1 MKPPTGSAAPCAFD
15 SPTNQIFFTLD
26 RKKLEEL
33 SEKIL
38 MSFWENPDAE
48 HTTMR
53 LVTSWAT
60 TEDEVTQLIALL

>member
-1 MKPPTGSAAPCAFD
+1 
-15 SPTNQIFFTLD
+15 
-26 RKKLEEL
+26 
-33 SEKIL
+33 
-38 MSFWENPDAE
+38 MSFWEKPDAE